1 MAFNFDLVSDILK
14 INSNKN
20 NINYDI
26 KLSYNIESLTNNDI
40 SFAKIIDNEI
50 IPIPSF
56 VENYKLVTYVSEF
69 ESYVVI
75 QLDSSNFED
84 EIPSD
89 INVISCYP
97 NPFNPSTT
105 IRFTLDSSND
115 FNIKIFNLSG
125 QEVFT

>member
-1 MAFNFDLVSDILK
+1 MSFNFDLVSDILK

-26 KLSYNIESLTNNDI
+26 KLSYNIENLTNNDI

-56 VENYKLVTYVSEF
+56 VENYKLVAYVSEF

-75 QLDSSNFED
+75 QLDNSNFED
-84 EIPSD
+84 EILMISTSFH
-89 INVISCYP
+89 VIKSIQSLYY
-97 NPFNPSTT
+97 N
-105 IRFTLDSSND
+105 
-115 FNIKIFNLSG
+115 
-125 QEVFT
+125 